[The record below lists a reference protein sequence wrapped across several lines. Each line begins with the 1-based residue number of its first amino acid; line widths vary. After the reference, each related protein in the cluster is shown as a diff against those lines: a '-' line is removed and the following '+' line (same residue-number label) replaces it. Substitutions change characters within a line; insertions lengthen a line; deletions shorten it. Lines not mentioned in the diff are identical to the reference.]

1 MNDLQTLQEEDS
13 ELFLMLVPMFC
24 TYFSDV
30 VVGNENFIYQIVSIL
45 DPIYCNKI
53 LFGLNMHKY
62 MLFNNVNNIS
72 PIIEKSL
79 EWSSYEQDCLWIFM
93 NAEFDHYLDN
103 KKFMLQLFIDEKVK
117 FSKENI
123 EALNGISQLAKSL
136 MPNASIINLILRQ
149 PSILFSNCFIVP
161 LNYWLISSSEDLIGY
176 LKSALVEFRQ
186 HHKYNGTKSKDGKAD
201 SQGITFEDEI
211 FHSDNENE
219 NDYMKFNA
227 DIYKDVDEDDN
238 DSDVD
243 SDNMDDN
250 LLSKRNNKKKSI
262 NPIEDSDESFDKDDD
277 TDLINIESDD
287 EIDILENTSSKK
299 DKGLGFEND
308 EEDFL
313 YGDDTINSD
322 TTISMPDSILANKN
336 KIEMNNLI
344 KLKEKSKKI
353 KSENKDYTP
362 AEINI
367 VLENIRHW
375 KNNLNQI
382 KKNLIALKRSELE
395 LQAYELFNNSE
406 LITNITSLIY
416 EFSLQSQFKDL
427 LIPEND
433 IIKMEEIVESDDS
446 DESLITSTNKRKRMT
461 ISSDSE

>member
-1 MNDLQTLQEEDS
+1 
-13 ELFLMLVPMFC
+13 MFC

-30 VVGNENFIYQIVSIL
+30 VVGNENFIYLIVSVL
-45 DPIYCNKI
+45 DPVYCNKI
-53 LFGLNMHKY
+53 SFDLNMHKY
-62 MLFNNVNNIS
+62 TLFNNVNNIS
-72 PIIEKSL
+72 KIIEKSL
-79 EWSSYEQDCLWIFM
+79 EWESYEQTCLWTFI
-93 NAEFDHYLDN
+93 NSEFGYYLDN
-103 KKFMLQLFIDEKVK
+103 NTFILQLFIDEKIK
-117 FSKENI
+117 FTKDNI
-123 EALNGISQLAKSL
+123 EAFNGISQLAKSL
-136 MPNASIINLILRQ
+136 SPNASIINLILRQ
-149 PSILFSNCFIVP
+149 PTILFSNCFIFP
-161 LNYWLISSSEDLIGY
+161 LNYWLISNSVDLEVF
-176 LKSALVEFRQ
+176 LKSSLVEFRQ
-186 HHKYNGTKSKDGKAD
+186 HHKYNDSSIKSKDGKID
-201 SQGITFEDEI
+201 TQGISFDDEI

-219 NDYMKFNA
+219 NEYMKFNA
-227 DIYKDVDEDDN
+227 DIYKDDDN
-238 DSDVD
+238 ESDED

-250 LLSKRNNKKKSI
+250 LLTKRSNKKKSI
-262 NPIEDSDESFDKDDD
+262 KPIEDSDESFDKDDD
-277 TDLINIESDD
+277 TDLINIESDE
-287 EIDILENTSSKK
+287 EIDILENTSKK
-299 DKGLGFEND
+299 DDKGLGFEND
-308 EEDFL
+308 EDDLFL

-322 TTISMPDSILANKN
+322 ATISMPDAILGNKS
-336 KIEMNNLI
+336 KMEMNNLM

-395 LQAYELFNNSE
+395 LQAYNLFNNSE

-427 LIPEND
+427 LIPNND
-433 IIKMEEIVESDDS
+433 IIKMDEIVESDDS